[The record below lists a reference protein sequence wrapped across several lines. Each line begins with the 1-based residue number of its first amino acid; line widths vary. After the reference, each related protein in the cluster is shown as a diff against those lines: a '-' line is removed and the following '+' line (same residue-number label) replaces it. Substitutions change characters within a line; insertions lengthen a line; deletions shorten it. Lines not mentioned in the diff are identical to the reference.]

1 MSIWHGTRFK
11 SYKRVHSEKYVSFPI
26 LFSIIQFLSQ
36 VATFVHRFCG
46 YIYIYTNQEHCRL
59 PSFQSPRGKKKK
71 NVVKA
76 FCIAIEKVPEL
87 RVLLLGALAS
97 HNSYLPRGEAWS
109 SNHNL
114 ECTVATPWKTSLCS
128 PVVTKPRGPERFTTE
143 FWKHLCSLIHKSCS
157 RCGLNENKCKMC
169 SYASSRHEPSLLS
182 WSWVLR
188 LLSERVNETSSC
200 F

>member
-1 MSIWHGTRFK
+1 MVQDSKAIKGCTVKNMSPFP
-11 SYKRVHSEKYVSFPI
+11 SCSQLSSSFLKWQL
-26 LFSIIQFLSQ
+26 LFIG
-36 VATFVHRFCG
+36 FVG
-46 YIYIYTNQEHCRL
+46 IYIKQEKCWL

-71 NVVKA
+71 NIVKGF

-109 SNHNL
+109 SNHYPGGS
-114 ECTVATPWKTSLCS
+114 VATRWKTSLCS
-128 PVVTKPRGPERFTTE
+128 PVVTKPRGPEHFTTE

-188 LLSERVNETSSC
+188 LLSERVNEISSC

>member
-1 MSIWHGTRFK
+1 MVQDSKAIKECTVKNMSPFP
-11 SYKRVHSEKYVSFPI
+11 SCSQSSSSFLKWQL
-26 LFSIIQFLSQ
+26 LFIG
-36 VATFVHRFCG
+36 FVG
-46 YIYIYTNQEHCRL
+46 IYIYIYKPRTL
-59 PSFQSPRGKKKK
+59 PTSFIPVPKGEEKK